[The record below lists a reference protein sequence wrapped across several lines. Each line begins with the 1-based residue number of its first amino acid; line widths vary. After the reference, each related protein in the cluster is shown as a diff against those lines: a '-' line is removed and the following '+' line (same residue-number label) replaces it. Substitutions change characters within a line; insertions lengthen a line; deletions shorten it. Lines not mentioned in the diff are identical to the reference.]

1 MNTTLRNSLLA
12 AIALSFILTG
22 CKTPAASV
30 MKDNLKSAL
39 PANFGQDTAQDSTQN
54 SGITPWREFFTDPA
68 LVSLIEEALRNNQ
81 DLLIALQEI
90 EIAKSDV
97 MTKRGNL
104 VPSIG
109 YNAGIGMSKAGRY
122 TSEGAGNATTEI
134 KPGKSMPD
142 PLMDFQAGLTL
153 DWEIDIWNKLRT
165 EKKAAVARYLS
176 TVEGKNFVLSNLIA
190 EVATKYYE
198 LLSLD
203 NQLAITEKYI
213 KLQERALEIS
223 KIQKEAAAATE
234 LAVKQFEAELAKSKA
249 SEFSIRQDIVE
260 KESEINI
267 LLGRY
272 PQPIRRD
279 KDSFLSVVPK
289 TVYTGIPSQLLQN
302 RPDIKQAE
310 LVLEAAKLDVNAAR
324 KEFYPSL
331 NISAALGLDA
341 FKPSYLVR
349 MPEAI
354 AYNLTAGLAGP
365 LINKA
370 AIQAQFKQADARQVE
385 ALYEYDK
392 TILQAYIDISNQM
405 AKIKNTD
412 EYYKLKFEQ
421 STALDK
427 SIDISTELFRNAR
440 ADYLDVLTSQR
451 DALDAKLELV
461 DAKKDQLITVVNIY
475 QALGGGWK

>member
-1 MNTTLRNSLLA
+1 MKITIRNRYFA
-12 AIALSFILTG
+12 AMALSLALSA
-22 CKTPAASV
+22 CKAPQATVVKDSV
-30 MKDNLKSAL
+30 KSSL
-39 PANFGQDTAQDSTQN
+39 PDSFGQNTPQDSTQN
-54 SGITPWREFFTDPA
+54 SGITPWREFFTDPN
-68 LVSLIEEALRNNQ
+68 LVSLIEEALHNNQ

-97 MTKRGNL
+97 MAKKGNL
-104 VPSIG
+104 LPAVG
-109 YNAGIGMSKAGRY
+109 YNAAVGVSKAGRY
-122 TSEGAGNATTEI
+122 TSEGAGDATTEI

-142 PLMDFQAGLTL
+142 PLMDYQAGLTL
-153 DWEIDIWNKLRT
+153 DWEVDIWNKLRT
-165 EKKAAVARYLS
+165 EKKAAVTRYLS
-176 TVEGKNFVLSNLIA
+176 TVEGKNFVLSSLIA
-190 EVATKYYE
+190 EVASKYYE

-203 NQLAITEKYI
+203 NQLDITEKYI

-223 KIQKEAAAATE
+223 KIQKQAAAATE

-249 SEFSIRQDIVE
+249 SQFSIRQSIVE
-260 KESEINI
+260 KESEINT

-272 PQPIRRD
+272 TQPIRRD
-279 KDSFLSVVPK
+279 KESFLNVVPK

-310 LVLEAAKLDVNAAR
+310 LQLEAAKLDVKAAR

-331 NISAALGLDA
+331 NISASLGLDA
-341 FKPSYLVR
+341 FKPSYLVT
-349 MPEAI
+349 MPEAL

-392 TILQAYIDISNQM
+392 TILQAYIDISNQLS
-405 AKIKNTD
+405 KIKNTD

-421 STALDK
+421 SDALDK
-427 SIDISTELFRNAR
+427 SIDISTQLFRNAR

-451 DALDAKLELV
+451 DALDAKMELIE
-461 DAKKDQLITVVNIY
+461 AKKDQLNTVVNIY
-475 QALGGGWK
+475 KGLGGGWK